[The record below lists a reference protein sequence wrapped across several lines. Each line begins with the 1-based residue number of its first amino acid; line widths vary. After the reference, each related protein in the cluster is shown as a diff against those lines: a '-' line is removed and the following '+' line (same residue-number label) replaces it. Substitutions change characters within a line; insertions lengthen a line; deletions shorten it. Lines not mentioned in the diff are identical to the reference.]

1 MPLNKDREGE
11 NTAGGAAVWVGVE
24 ICFSQGPMLAYDI
37 HAAPVQLKS
46 ECSRDA
52 SRQGIG
58 RAKTRGRGELG
69 AAWESEFQDAGL
81 FVGLLL
87 V

>member
-1 MPLNKDREGE
+1 
-11 NTAGGAAVWVGVE
+11 
-24 ICFSQGPMLAYDI
+24 MLAYDI